1 MIPMK
6 KSLSLFLTIVM
17 LLGILSGCG
26 TARKPDAP
34 QAPSVPTTA
43 VEAPAPK
50 PDSDTEAPAADADTQ
65 TVTDVTGRTVEVPV
79 SATRVAALGSAAR
92 LLTYAGCAQ
101 QIVGCTELEMKGD
114 PGMPYAYVNK
124 EHFASCSPLASGGS
138 SNTNFTEEIAVL
150 DPDVIFYNGGTTEDL
165 DTLQKQVNI
174 PVVGLYASD
183 FYADDFSQSLEIIG
197 QVMGCQEH
205 VDTVLS
211 AIHGWIEDL
220 DNRTKDIPD
229 SEKPTVYTGA
239 LGFSG
244 PHGFEGTSANFP
256 PFVAVHAKN
265 VADSTGEKGCF
276 LVDLEKVTQWDPDFI
291 FLNPGNMP
299 LVNDDYKLKPA
310 FYDNLSAVKNNKI
323 YSMPSYNF
331 FWSNQELAIADA
343 YYVGS
348 ILYPEQF
355 SDVNFE
361 EKAEEIFN
369 TMLGCDYLDVLNEN
383 HLGFM
388 PLTIGEG

>member
-1 MIPMK
+1 MK
-6 KSLSLFLTIVM
+6 KFLCMLLSAVM

-26 TARKPDAP
+26 TPKTEVPKEPAVQTVTEPAAPTEKPADA
-34 QAPSVPTTA
+34 
-43 VEAPAPK
+43 
-50 PDSDTEAPAADADTQ
+50 DAPAAEEPATK
-65 TVTDVTGRTVEVPV
+65 TITDVPGRTVEVPA
-79 SATRVAALGSAAR
+79 STTRVAALGSAAR
-92 LLTYAGCAQ
+92 LLTYAGCAE

-114 PGMPYAYVNK
+114 PNMPYAYVNK
-124 EHFASCSPLASGGS
+124 ERFAACSPVASGGN
-138 SNTNFTEEIAVL
+138 SNTNFMEELAVL
-150 DPDVIFYNGGTTEDL
+150 KPDVIFYNGGTPEDL
-165 DTLQKQVNI
+165 DSMQAQLEI
-174 PVVGLYASD
+174 PVVGLYSSN
-183 FYADDFSQSLEIIG
+183 FYDDNFFQSLEVIG
-197 QVMGCQEH
+197 QVMGTQEH
-205 VDTVLS
+205 VNTVTT

-220 DNRTKDIPD
+220 DARTKDIPD

-239 LGFSG
+239 LSFSG

-265 VADSTGEKGCF
+265 VADESGEKGCF

-291 FLNPGNMP
+291 FLNPRSMSY
-299 LVNDDYKLKPA
+299 VNEDYKLNPD
-310 FYDNLSAVKNNKI
+310 FYDNLSAVKNGNV
-323 YSMPSYNF
+323 YSMVSYNY

-355 SDVNFE
+355 ADVNFE

-383 HLGFM
+383 HVGFT